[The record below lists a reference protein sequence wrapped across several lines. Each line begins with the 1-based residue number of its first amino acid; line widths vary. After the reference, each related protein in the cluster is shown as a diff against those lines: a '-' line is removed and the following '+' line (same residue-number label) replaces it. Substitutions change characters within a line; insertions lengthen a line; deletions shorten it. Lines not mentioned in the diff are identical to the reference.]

1 MWLIETFSFIQQ
13 KQKSEDEKRIRRLQR
28 TRNFLETW
36 KYVIEWDIRKFYI
49 QLKNDSARLVFSE
62 IPREND
68 KLDFGIGKHV
78 PGRILLAINISMYD
92 WFLPTKFLLK
102 MEEGDPIGQQT
113 RYEHKNSFLSSRK
126 KISNSMKEII
136 TLC

>member
-92 WFLPTKFLLK
+92 WFLPTNFLLEMK
-102 MEEGDPIGQQT
+102 EGNPIGQPT
-113 RYEHKNSFLSSRK
+113 RYEHNNSFLSPRK
-126 KISNSMKEII
+126 KISNSMEEII